1 MASHGHRVCPS
12 TLLPTA
18 PTPHVLVDLHLFAVL
33 TFDHLAD
40 EAPTAVTSVGPLLSE
55 IGGTPGS
62 ALGALSCGSSYR
74 SSLWRS
80 STMFFV
86 STTSSFTSSIL
97 DANSPDQ
104 YSSSSRSGLSSS
116 ASWISLI
123 CSRAS
128 WICCT
133 NSSIGWGLWV
143 DIYTSLS
150 CVPLGVQ
157 VLASFTKRV

>member
-1 MASHGHRVCPS
+1 MGFEGRPLRSRFQASTPSLVSSMHPAWPHSRCPS
-12 TLLPTA
+12 ILRHHHLSSPYLFPLQESAHEALPSI
-18 PTPHVLVDLHLFAVL
+18 PFLF
-33 TFDHLAD
+33 
-40 EAPTAVTSVGPLLSE
+40 
-55 IGGTPGS
+55 
-62 ALGALSCGSSYR
+62 SCGSSYR

-116 ASWISLI
+116 ASWISFI
-123 CSRAS
+123 CPRAS